1 MITCLIN
8 KKEGTPVTWRPD
20 TDSAPPFF
28 NEEGLIVS
36 TAEEV
41 NNKINISVFEVRNG
55 LLRTS
60 WWGAISN
67 KYFGAVEAKK
77 GYQQAPLN
85 WAIAAHGLEQG
96 VYYCNKDRSKKFEP
110 TMIQTVGE
118 LKESCASRLVK
129 VLPQYDVP
137 FNSYFIDLASQSS
150 LLFKK
155 INKQGEQFP
164 WRMETLTAV
173 GEADIQLRRLKISLK
188 GRIAV
193 NMMGI
198 NPILSGLFR
207 EFLDTPSEAA
217 APKLY
222 EKIETHFKDIKRA
235 VEHGEKPSFLAPLI
249 ESSSYKLVKIVSSL
263 ATLEG
268 SRDDDSISV
277 VLYEP
282 PQMGEDNP
290 SDPPLFVG
298 VTGSPVTVE

>member
-8 KKEGTPVTWRPD
+8 KKEGRPVTWRPD
-20 TDSAPPFF
+20 ADSAPPFF

-67 KYFGAVEAKK
+67 KYFGAVQAKK
-77 GYQQAPLN
+77 AFQQAPLN

-96 VYYCNKDRSKKFEP
+96 VYYCNKEKKRLEP
-110 TMIQTVGE
+110 SMIQTVGE
-118 LKESCASRLVK
+118 IKQSCSTRLVK
-129 VLPQYDVP
+129 VIPQYDVP

-155 INKQGEQFP
+155 IDKGEQFP
-164 WRMETLTAV
+164 WRMETLNAV

-198 NPILSGLFR
+198 NPVLSGLFR
-207 EFLDTPSEAA
+207 DFLDNPSEAA

-222 EKIETHFKDIKRA
+222 EKIETHFKDIKKA

-263 ATLEG
+263 ASLEG
-268 SRDDDSISV
+268 AKDDDSISV

-282 PQMGEDNP
+282 PQIGEDNP

-298 VTGSPVTVE
+298 VTGNPVTVE

>member
-1 MITCLIN
+1 MITCLVN

-20 TDSAPPFF
+20 ADSAPPFF

-41 NNKINISVFEVRNG
+41 NNKINISVFEVRDG

-67 KYFGAVEAKK
+67 KYFGAVQAKK
-77 GYQQAPLN
+77 AFQQAPLN

-96 VYYCNKDRSKKFEP
+96 VYYCNREKKSLEP
-110 TMIQTVGE
+110 SMIQAVGE
-118 LKESCASRLVK
+118 IKENCATRLVK
-129 VLPQYDVP
+129 VIPQYDVP
-137 FNSYFIDLASQSS
+137 FNSYFVDLASQSS

-155 INKQGEQFP
+155 TGNGEQFP
-164 WRMETLTAV
+164 WRMETLNAV
-173 GEADIQLRRLKISLK
+173 GEADIQLRRLKISLR

-198 NPILSGLFR
+198 NPVLSGLFR
-207 EFLDTPSEAA
+207 EFLDSPSGAA

-222 EKIETHFKDIKRA
+222 EKIEMHFKDIKKA
-235 VEHGEKPSFLAPLI
+235 VEYGEKPAFLAPLI

-263 ATLEG
+263 ELLEG
-268 SRDDDSISV
+268 AKDEDLVSV

-282 PQMGEDNP
+282 PQIGEYNLN
-290 SDPPLFVG
+290 DPPLFVG
-298 VTGSPVTVE
+298 VTGNPVTVE